1 MCFDE
6 DEIIN
11 FLLDDKNNL
20 KQFSQKLAE
29 KIDYELYFIKKENP
43 KIFNSFIYTKN
54 FLYHF
59 NKGEL

>member
-43 KIFNSFIYTKN
+43 EIFNSFIYTKK
-54 FLYHF
+54 FLCHF